1 MKTTKT
7 LLSIFLAVLLMF
19 SITSV
24 AYATEETGNC
34 EVTIS
39 LVDQSRKYPGETI
52 KVIFEDESG
61 VISETIKLKK
71 EESWGVGQVV
81 TFSLPAP
88 AEYSITFVDVLDG
101 FEINDTLTNSAPR
114 SSFEA
119 KKGKRSFTWA
129 FVTDPEAVLPVGV
142 GEELENA
149 TKESAEEVYKEFLD
163 AVSFIENDESWY
175 NGFAAPLNQYEPDTA
190 NGMLYCQWY
199 VDYVEGGTEEEFFAM
214 TPFERFLWTNTYT
227 RIAYAAVGS
236 KKFDSYFETK
246 AKFDD
251 KIVKSVT
258 FGMKGNNSEVV
269 IEAYEKLMDWQYA
282 YTEKYL
288 EPYNFITNQSY
299 SEGAGEAPAET
310 LGPATLTEDDKED
323 ILEVYEDLVG
333 EETVTEET
341 VPEETEEK
349 GIWTDT
355 GEALA
360 DNALTI
366 LLLVALSIGLFVIV
380 RIRKSKNVD

>member
-1 MKTTKT
+1 MKR
-7 LLSIFLAVLLMF
+7 LLSVFLAVLLMF

-24 AYATEETGNC
+24 AYATEAGNC

-39 LVDQSRKYPGETI
+39 LVDQTGKYPGDTI

-61 VISETIKLKK
+61 VIGETVKLKK

-81 TFSLPAP
+81 TLTLPAP
-88 AEYSITFVDVLDG
+88 AEYSITFVDVMDG

-114 SSFEA
+114 GAFRAE
-119 KKGKRSFTWA
+119 KGKKSFTWA
-129 FVTDPEAVLPVGV
+129 FVADQEAVLPVGT
-142 GEELENA
+142 GEELEKA
-149 TKESAEEVYKEFLD
+149 IEESAKEVYKEFLD

-175 NGFAAPLNQYEPDTA
+175 KGFSAPLNQYEPDTA

-199 VDYVEGGTEEEFFAM
+199 VDYVEGGTEEEFYAM

-227 RIAYAAVGS
+227 RIAYAALGS
-236 KKFDSYFETK
+236 KNFDSYFETK

-251 KIVKSVT
+251 KIVKTVT
-258 FGMKGNNSEVV
+258 FSMKGNDSEVV

-282 YTEKYL
+282 YTVKYL

-299 SEGAGEAPAET
+299 SESVVEAPTPTET
-310 LGPATLTEDDKED
+310 QEPATLTEDDKEN
-323 ILEVYEDLVG
+323 ILEVYEELAG
-333 EETVTEET
+333 EEET
-341 VPEETEEK
+341 IPEETEEK
-349 GIWTDT
+349 GIWTET

-366 LLLVALSIGLFVIV
+366 LLLVILSIGLFVVV
-380 RIRKSKNVD
+380 RIRKSKNMD